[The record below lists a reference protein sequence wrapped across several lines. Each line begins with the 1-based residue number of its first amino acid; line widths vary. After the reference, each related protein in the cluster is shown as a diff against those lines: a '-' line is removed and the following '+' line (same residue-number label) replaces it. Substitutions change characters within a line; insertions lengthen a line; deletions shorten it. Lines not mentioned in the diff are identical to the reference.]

1 MRLLRPPSL
10 ARRCSPARART
21 PGPLRLGSAEARQWP
36 LLCPAQHAMSG
47 LARSARAAR
56 PPAQRRRLLR
66 TPTAAGVFAGRAR
79 CVHGLSHVSPDGQ
92 TPRMVD
98 VSKKNVTLRTAVAR
112 SEVELPPHGEDP
124 SPFTTPPRLTQT
136 APLPAQWR
144 ARCSGRTGRRRWYHG
159 ARRSPSST
167 RAARRAPSCTCP
179 HPTLSPLPLPS
190 NLDHLPAAG
199 CEQDD
204 GDYRGRAGRQ
214 AHLRAHPLLPP
225 PTRNPLAL
233 PALPLPP
240 SR

>member
-1 MRLLRPPSL
+1 MSRSAPRSR
-10 ARRCSPARART
+10 ARRSSS
-21 PGPLRLGSAEARQWP
+21 L
-36 LLCPAQHAMSG
+36 
-47 LARSARAAR
+47 
-56 PPAQRRRLLR
+56 
-66 TPTAAGVFAGRAR
+66 PT
-79 CVHGLSHVSPDGQ
+79 
-92 TPRMVD
+92 
-98 VSKKNVTLRTAVAR
+98 VT
-112 SEVELPPHGEDP
+112 EDP

-159 ARRSPSST
+159 VRRSPSST

-225 PTRNPLAL
+225 PTRNPPRPSRFA
-233 PALPLPP
+233 LPP
-240 SR
+240 SRSAVLWVAAAPLRRGSELRALPTSFVAERHGRRHHRLHRHHGGPPRPCARDALRCSEPAGCGRCRSLPPAASPLAHLSAAGG